1 MQTVR
6 PFLADVIADTANIF
20 DLRLKEVFIYK
31 KQNGIYFTQII
42 WQQNEKIET
51 TEARPSDAVALA
63 LRCNA
68 PIFIEKEIIEQF
80 GISPSNQHEPQ
91 MIELPLSEMTKSQL
105 KVLLQDAVEEE
116 NYERAAII
124 RDLLKTKI

>member
-1 MQTVR
+1 
-6 PFLADVIADTANIF
+6 
-20 DLRLKEVFIYK
+20 
-31 KQNGIYFTQII
+31 
-42 WQQNEKIET
+42 
-51 TEARPSDAVALA
+51 
-63 LRCNA
+63 
-68 PIFIEKEIIEQF
+68 
-80 GISPSNQHEPQ
+80 